1 MSRRCCISP
10 KTMFEML
17 EISPL
22 LGQGVEECRD
32 KHSRC
37 FQGRMSSRHSR
48 LADHLW
54 TITKSQARRD
64 PAYSLGSLPCFL
76 SQPQATGRNVP
87 GHSGATV
94 SPDLRLPPSASLSD
108 FWLELGGRDY
118 GQGHGACREQR
129 ERETG
134 ETLGGPPNGLSR
146 TFGDTGPMP
155 GAVLGA
161 GEKFIHGSRV
171 QTMADTWK
179 AEQPRWR
186 AARPAEPS
194 ARTGMF

>member
-48 LADHLW
+48 LAGHLW
-54 TITKSQARRD
+54 TITKSQTRRN
-64 PAYSLGSLPCFL
+64 PACALGSLPCFL
-76 SQPQATGRNVP
+76 SQPQATGRNIP

-94 SPDLRLPPSASLSD
+94 SPDPRLPPSASLSD
-108 FWLELGGRDY
+108 FWLELGGGTVANGTVPAESR
-118 GQGHGACREQR
+118 GKGKLGSLWRGPPMGCPEPA
-129 ERETG
+129 
-134 ETLGGPPNGLSR
+134 ETL
-146 TFGDTGPMP
+146 
-155 GAVLGA
+155 AQCQAQCWVLGRNSYM
-161 GEKFIHGSRV
+161 GPGCRQWS
-171 QTMADTWK
+171 TPWK
-179 AEQPRWR
+179 AEQTRWR
-186 AARPAEPS
+186 AACPAEPS